1 MQFLREKWIL
11 LYKKIKQACS
21 DYKVTVITIELFT
34 LYAVIGGMWSD
45 FDLEYESPITKFLF
59 SDMVLIFFLLLFMI
73 SSMLVESIFSYGNK
87 QRKIM
92 PARIAGFAISALTDV
107 ILVWGIYAGNKAQE
121 AELIFHLSGDVV
133 EEWCGR
139 FTVGYVLLTVVAIVY
154 VCHRKSRV
162 GFIEYVLHVCVN
174 FAVST
179 ATYFVL
185 LIGSNFIVS
194 IVNVLFLEGYSTLGI
209 YVVILLTGIYY
220 VPSCI
225 MAMNHMNNDIRDRTG
240 ILLIKYVLSGMT
252 ICAMVIVYIYL
263 LKILIMWQIP
273 SNEIFGIVAGLFCLG
288 MPIWMIDYFYRDD
301 TKYMRF
307 LQILP
312 FGLVPVIPVQAY
324 AIGVRVYH
332 NGMTPSRYVGVA
344 VVLFE
349 IVMLFIW
356 RFGKEKLERVL
367 LFIGAA
373 IIAAFFIPGINMYS
387 MSDRWQSTFLRT
399 YYQKV
404 LSQGEL
410 TQEEYERMEGAYNY
424 LKWEPGKGDLI
435 NEFNIYETDFAE
447 QLVRS
452 GIDEEGL
459 TQKQYHN
466 IHCCQMVGNLDIS
479 GYDYFDMLNQDER
492 YTSFGEDRDSV
503 DFSAFRFY
511 KRGSD
516 GQEALIVDLS
526 DFANRCIAYEEEH
539 PDAGKDEY
547 SDVMKPY
554 TRIEIDEDT
563 VLYLNHFEVN
573 YRDGIEDGKEIF
585 EVSSVNISAMLMSR

>member
-1 MQFLREKWIL
+1 MQFVHEKWIL

-21 DYKVTVITIELFT
+21 DYKVTVMTIELFT
-34 LYAVIGGMWSD
+34 LYAVIGGLWSD
-45 FDLEYESPITKFLF
+45 LDLEYESPITKFLF

-92 PARIAGFAISALTDV
+92 LARIAGFAISALIDV

-225 MAMNHMNNDIRDRTG
+225 MAMNHMNNDIRDRAG

-263 LKILIMWQIP
+263 FKILIMWQIP

-307 LQILP
+307 LQMLP
-312 FGLVPVIPVQAY
+312 LGLVPVIPVQAY
-324 AIGVRVYH
+324 AIGVRIYH

-344 VVLFE
+344 VVYLKLLCCLYG
-349 IVMLFIW
+349 I
-356 RFGKEKLERVL
+356 LERKNWSAC
-367 LFIGAA
+367 FCSSGQ
-373 IIAAFFIPGINMYS
+373 P
-387 MSDRWQSTFLRT
+387 
-399 YYQKV
+399 
-404 LSQGEL
+404 LS
-410 TQEEYERMEGAYNY
+410 R
-424 LKWEPGKGDLI
+424 
-435 NEFNIYETDFAE
+435 
-447 QLVRS
+447 RS
-452 GIDEEGL
+452 
-459 TQKQYHN
+459 
-466 IHCCQMVGNLDIS
+466 
-479 GYDYFDMLNQDER
+479 
-492 YTSFGEDRDSV
+492 
-503 DFSAFRFY
+503 
-511 KRGSD
+511 
-516 GQEALIVDLS
+516 LS
-526 DFANRCIAYEEEH
+526 
-539 PDAGKDEY
+539 P
-547 SDVMKPY
+547 V
-554 TRIEIDEDT
+554 
-563 VLYLNHFEVN
+563 
-573 YRDGIEDGKEIF
+573 
-585 EVSSVNISAMLMSR
+585 

>member
-404 LSQGEL
+404 L
-410 TQEEYERMEGAYNY
+410 
-424 LKWEPGKGDLI
+424 D
-435 NEFNIYETDFAE
+435 
-447 QLVRS
+447 VR
-452 GIDEEGL
+452 I
-459 TQKQYHN
+459 
-466 IHCCQMVGNLDIS
+466 
-479 GYDYFDMLNQDER
+479 
-492 YTSFGEDRDSV
+492 
-503 DFSAFRFY
+503 
-511 KRGSD
+511 
-516 GQEALIVDLS
+516 
-526 DFANRCIAYEEEH
+526 
-539 PDAGKDEY
+539 
-547 SDVMKPY
+547 
-554 TRIEIDEDT
+554 
-563 VLYLNHFEVN
+563 
-573 YRDGIEDGKEIF
+573 
-585 EVSSVNISAMLMSR
+585 